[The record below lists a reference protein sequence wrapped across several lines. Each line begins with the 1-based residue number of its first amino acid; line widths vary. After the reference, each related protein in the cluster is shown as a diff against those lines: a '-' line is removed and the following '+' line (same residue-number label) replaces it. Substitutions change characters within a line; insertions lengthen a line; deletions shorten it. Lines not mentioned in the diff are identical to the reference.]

1 MTARILVATDGRA
14 GALGAL
20 RVARRLAE
28 GGGPAVEV
36 ISVYEPMDLYAAG
49 SASEVAAFPPHYIP
63 AAVEAV
69 RTRVEAQLQALGPQ
83 SAGWPLTVEAGRV
96 GPMIARAA
104 AARGSTLVLVGLRQ
118 PGGVERWLARETL
131 LRLIHLSPAT
141 VLAVPEEMAEP
152 PREAVV
158 AVDFSEFSLHA
169 AREAAQ
175 LLAPGGLLHLAH
187 VTWPTSGLE
196 GWSESVEWVRTY
208 RGGVQQRM
216 QELASELRV
225 PGRFEVAVHMLE
237 GDPAREILKL
247 GGEVGADLIAT
258 GSHGAG
264 FLGRLI
270 LGSVSNTLVH
280 KARCAVLVAPP
291 RSVAAELRA
300 EEVRGEEARGESLT
314 PHLPAASPD

>member
-28 GGGPAVEV
+28 AGGPQVEV
-36 ISVYEPMDLYAAG
+36 IAVYEPMDLYAGG
-49 SASEVAAFPPHYIP
+49 SPSEVAALPTHYVP

-69 RTRVEAQLQALGPQ
+69 RKRVQTQLQGLGPQ
-83 SAGWPLTVEAGRV
+83 TAGWPLTVEAGRV
-96 GPMIARAA
+96 GPTIARTA
-104 AARGSTLVLVGLRQ
+104 AARGATLVLVGLRQ

-131 LRLIHLSPAT
+131 LRLVHLSPAP
-141 VLAVPEEMAEP
+141 VLAVPEETVEA

-158 AVDFSEFSLHA
+158 AMDFSEFSLRA
-169 AREAAQ
+169 AREAAH

-187 VTWPTSGLE
+187 VTWPTTGLE

-216 QELASELRV
+216 QDLAAELRV
-225 PGRFEVAVHMLE
+225 PGRVEVAVHLLE
-237 GDPAREILKL
+237 GDPAREVLKL

-291 RSVAAELRA
+291 RNVAVELRVERRTEA
-300 EEVRGEEARGESLT
+300 LPEVGG
-314 PHLPAASPD
+314 